1 MLTGAGQP
9 TNAFLQFGR
18 PPTSS
23 ALSNFNS
30 ICGRTENS
38 SQLHADYCAAGEQ
51 NLMSGWGT
59 RRNEWQFGLGVQH
72 ELLPRVSGE
81 VTYNYRKYRNLTSN
95 DIVGRGCDWYLASDP
110 KACTDGYLA
119 FQSPNHDFYSLPT
132 TPSNPDLPNGGGYAI
147 LGLNNQNTQGALP
160 NLGTVTTIQ
169 NGLSYSWGGFDTN
182 FVFRGRGGM
191 RISGGTS
198 TGRSLRNTCDT
209 DIDGPNTKGRE
220 GNPYGGGCVI
230 NNPYQTNIRANA
242 SYTIPWVDVLVGAVY
257 QRRPG
262 TSRSANLQYSNLD
275 VAWNASSAARAT
287 AACDTNGATAG
298 GETVGCFYNQGGN
311 PGVTATTNL
320 LDWGDL
326 FGEPLTLVDLNFQKN
341 LRFAGKRVNFG
352 VQVYNLFNSDA
363 VTGYNNTYTAFRL
376 PDGTWVEDNPNTADV
391 EVNNWGNVTNIIT
404 PRFMRFSVAFNF

>member
-1 MLTGAGQP
+1 M
-9 TNAFLQFGR
+9 
-18 PPTSS
+18 
-23 ALSNFNS
+23 
-30 ICGRTENS
+30 
-38 SQLHADYCAAGEQ
+38 
-51 NLMSGWGT
+51 
-59 RRNEWQFGLGVQH
+59 
-72 ELLPRVSGE
+72 
-81 VTYNYRKYRNLTSN
+81 
-95 DIVGRGCDWYLASDP
+95 
-110 KACTDGYLA
+110 
-119 FQSPNHDFYSLPT
+119 PNM
-132 TPSNPDLPNGGGYAI
+132 
-147 LGLNNQNTQGALP
+147 
-160 NLGTVTTIQ
+160 GTVTTIQ
-169 NGLSYSWGGFDTN
+169 NALEYSWGGFDTN

-198 TGRSLRNTCDT
+198 TGRSLRNTCGT
-209 DIDGPNTKGRE
+209 DLDSPNTKGRE
-220 GNPYGGGCVI
+220 GNLYGGGCVI

-262 TSRSANLQYSNLD
+262 AARSASLQYSNLD
-275 VAWNASSAARAT
+275 IAWNASSAHRAT
-287 AACDTNGATAG
+287 EACDTNGGAPG
-298 GETVGCFYNQGGN
+298 GQTTGCFYGQFGN
-311 PGVTATTNL
+311 PGVTQTTNL